1 MEIRLIVHALI
12 VNRVNEILL
21 IKRVSH
27 AEMFPNL
34 WDIPGGTLKDG
45 EDPTN
50 GVTREV
56 REETGLSID
65 KLNLFTYT
73 SDIDKEKDAQFIRL
87 IFHSKTESEAITLN
101 SNEHS
106 EYIWMEKKDIDK
118 YPTVN
123 YLAEVINKL

>member
-73 SDIDKEKDAQFIRL
+73 SDIDKEKAHAVHNRKRQP
-87 IFHSKTESEAITLN
+87 ST
-101 SNEHS
+101 
-106 EYIWMEKKDIDK
+106 
-118 YPTVN
+118 
-123 YLAEVINKL
+123 NK